1 MPLLSFLIEKV
12 IEINITMV
20 EIFSTNLRI
29 NIIADR

>member
-1 MPLLSFLIEKV
+1 MPLLSFVIEKV